1 LLRSFWL
8 WLESLDASFG
18 RDELAVSPAE
28 KRLRAALRSKQ
39 RPIPFVGSGLSLA
52 ATGNE
57 VAGWQGLLRNGIV
70 ACEAVDPALVRR
82 NWGEPLVE
90 KLEHGDLDDYI
101 AVGGEVSN
109 RLHKVNGGDEFD
121 SWVRDTVGS
130 LEITDFGRN
139 LVAEVCK
146 LNNFIVTT
154 NYDDL
159 IEQVRPEWE
168 SFDWEQPGFA
178 TAFNRPEVVLH
189 LHGSVRNSASIILG
203 GADYQRRA
211 DDFGDALTKA
221 LFSTRGL
228 IFIGCGS
235 SGLKDPHFDSV
246 LKFLEKHQEK
256 TSVRHFILLTSEE
269 ISEFAANPL
278 GSRIASVAYGDDY
291 KQLLPFLQRLNAD
304 DEPRVTETSQSSAPS
319 TPGRTGTGF
328 LFYAARAE
336 EELNRAHDA
345 LRPVTKALG
354 EVDDARAMPR
364 GMDYRD
370 LPEQEEK
377 HRTLAAGLTDPAGR
391 LDECS
396 QRILSRFRAAA
407 DPAWQAV
414 RLNVSD
420 RPDRLAR
427 IRGLAVSLETTA
439 GQLLAHIAE
448 AAEDLE
454 GRITEFD
461 PAYQE
466 AGDKLSHAR
475 TAMKRACAEITNLRT
490 ALDRHAL
497 PEAGGPSAASPAN
510 PGPPPPAPAPPF
522 GPTPPPEDDS
532 SGRPFLRLAPV
543 VGDVR
548 GGLPSGIGVPRA
560 EMIQVPP
567 GYGDQADTYALRVSG
582 YSMEK
587 DGILDGDYVTV
598 LRTEDYQDG
607 DLVAAVFGGESD
619 DAAVVKWL
627 RRPRVGPPYLESPD
641 PDDTARLKEHG
652 EFAVRGK
659 VIGVVRWR
667 ITRLSQRPAAA
678 DDDEHAD

>member
-1 LLRSFWL
+1 MLRSFWL

-18 RDELAVSPAE
+18 PDELAVSPAE

-52 ATGNE
+52 ATGND
-57 VAGWQGLLRNGIV
+57 VAGWKGLLLNGI
-70 ACEAVDPALVRR
+70 ATCEAVDLTLATR
-82 NWGEPLVE
+82 NWGKPLGE
-90 KLEHGDLDDYI
+90 KLEQGDLDDYI

-109 RLHKVNGGDEFD
+109 RLHKLNGGDDFV
-121 SWVRDTVGS
+121 SWVTDTVGS
-130 LEITDFGRN
+130 LELTDSGRK
-139 LVAEVCK
+139 LVGEVCK
-146 LNNFIVTT
+146 LNSFIVTT

-159 IEQVRPEWE
+159 IEQVRPGWE
-168 SFDWEQPGFA
+168 SYDWEQQEFA
-178 TAFNRPEVVLH
+178 TALNSSEVVLH
-189 LHGSVRNSASIILG
+189 LHGSVRNPASIILG
-203 GADYQRRA
+203 GADYERRA
-211 DDFGDALTKA
+211 DDFGDALTRM
-221 LFSTRGL
+221 LFTTRGL

-246 LKFLEKHQEK
+246 LKFLEKYQEK
-256 TSVRHFILLTSEE
+256 TSVRHFILLPREE
-269 ISEFAANPL
+269 VLEFAANPL
-278 GSRIASVAYGDDY
+278 SSRISSVAYGDDY
-291 KQLLPFLQRLNAD
+291 KKLLPFLQGLNAD
-304 DEPRVTETSQSSAPS
+304 DAPRVTETPQISAPS
-319 TPGRTGTGF
+319 TPGRAGTGF

-377 HRTLAAGLTDPAGR
+377 HRTLAAGLTDPAAR

-396 QRILSRFRAAA
+396 QQILPRFRAAA
-407 DPAWQAV
+407 EPAWQAV

-420 RPDRLAR
+420 RADRLTR
-427 IRGLAVSLETTA
+427 IRGLAVRLETKA

-454 GRITEFD
+454 GRITEYD

-466 AGDKLSHAR
+466 ASDKLWHAH
-475 TAMKRACAEITNLRT
+475 TAVKRACAEVTNLRT
-490 ALDRHAL
+490 ALDRHVL
-497 PEAGGPSAASPAN
+497 PEAGGPSAAPPDN
-510 PGPPPPAPAPPF
+510 PGPPPPTSAPPP
-522 GPTPPPEDDS
+522 GSAPPPEDDS
-532 SGRPFLRLAPV
+532 SGRTFLRLAPV
-543 VGDVR
+543 IGDVR
-548 GGLPSGIGVPRA
+548 GGLPSGIGVPGA

-567 GYGDQADTYALRVSG
+567 GYGDQTDIYALRVSG

-587 DGILDGDYVTV
+587 DGILHGDYVTV

-627 RRPRVGPPYLESPD
+627 RRPKGGRPYLESPD

-652 EFAVRGK
+652 EFTVRGK

-667 ITRLSQRPAAA
+667 ITRLSERPAVA
-678 DDDEHAD
+678 DDEHAE